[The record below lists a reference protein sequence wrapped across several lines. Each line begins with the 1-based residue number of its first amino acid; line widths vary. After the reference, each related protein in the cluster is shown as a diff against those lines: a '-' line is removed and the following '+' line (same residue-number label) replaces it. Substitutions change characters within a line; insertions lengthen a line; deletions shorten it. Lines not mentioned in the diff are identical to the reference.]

1 MFELQKASVSK
12 RISAFLIDALLLCLV
27 AVAIAPLLSS
37 IVGYENS
44 INTYRTYHE
53 QYCEQYG
60 IKNDIS
66 EVEYSQLSN
75 EEKARYEAADKAF
88 GADPEVNRL
97 QMLIFQLFI
106 VIVAISI
113 FLAHLILEFL
123 VPLFLKNGQTLGK
136 KAFALGVVRAD
147 CVKLSSFQLFVRSI
161 IGKYTIEVMVPVM
174 LLVMLVSGVIGIMAP
189 IVIVL
194 FWILQ
199 IILVIVSRTNS
210 LIHDALAVTV
220 VVDMTTQVIYE
231 NGDALLEAKKQ
242 AAADQ
247 AQQTPY

>member
-1 MFELQKASVSK
+1 MGIVSK

-27 AVAIAPLLSS
+27 AVAIAPLLSG
-37 IVGYENS
+37 IVGYQK
-44 INTYRTYHE
+44 IQDTYQSHRE
-53 QYCEQYG
+53 QYYEQYG
-60 IKNDIS
+60 IKNNIS
-66 EVEYSQLSN
+66 EVEYNQLSN
-75 EEKARYEAADKAF
+75 EERARYEAADKAF

-97 QMLIFQLFI
+97 QMLIFNLFI
-106 VIVAISI
+106 VIVAFSI
-113 FLAHLILEFL
+113 FFAHLILEFL

-136 KAFALGVVRAD
+136 HIFALGVIRVD
-147 CVKLSSFQLFVRSI
+147 CVKLSTFQLFVRSI

-199 IILVIVSRTNS
+199 IVLLIVSRTNS

-220 VVDMTTQVIYE
+220 VVDMMSQVIYE
-231 NGDALLEAKKQ
+231 SDAALLEAKKQ
-242 AAADQ
+242 AAAEQ
-247 AQQTPY
+247 AQNTPY